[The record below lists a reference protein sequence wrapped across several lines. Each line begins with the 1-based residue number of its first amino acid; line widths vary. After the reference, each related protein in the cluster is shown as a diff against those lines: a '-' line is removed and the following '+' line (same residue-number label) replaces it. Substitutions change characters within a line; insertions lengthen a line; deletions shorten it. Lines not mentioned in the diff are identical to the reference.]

1 MLFEERTYVRA
12 YEWNVTFPHLKP
24 VIELQLPRVAGSES
38 RTPGRQWGRNGPCW
52 CWMSDC
58 NCDSQWRHRLCEL
71 QNNKSTPLT
80 HCYHRLKANA
90 TILAVILL
98 HLAISDFDVL
108 GTFFFFFLVFCF
120 VKASI
125 WTSYLL
131 FPFIILQTHC
141 AAFNSGKMS
150 PPSRQTVIAANS
162 FAASNYLDYPLL
174 ITAFS
179 QRDVYRTH
187 LTHSVR
193 KTGCWCCSH
202 HLSLEGWL
210 EGGDWKQHSPGSWR
224 FTQPLTKT
232 AHFKHHHTFGHFISR
247 YYLWHSRV
255 HVQVGGWGGQPG
267 RPSPPREKPSGS
279 FSSL

>member
-12 YEWNVTFPHLKP
+12 YEWNATFPHLKP

-108 GTFFFFFLVFCF
+108 GTFFFFFWCF
-120 VKASI
+120 VLSKR
-125 WTSYLL
+125 
-131 FPFIILQTHC
+131 PFGRAI
-141 AAFNSGKMS
+141 
-150 PPSRQTVIAANS
+150 
-162 FAASNYLDYPLL
+162 
-174 ITAFS
+174 
-179 QRDVYRTH
+179 
-187 LTHSVR
+187 
-193 KTGCWCCSH
+193 CCSLLLSSRPTVLLSIQAKWAR
-202 HLSLEGWL
+202 HLAKL
-210 EGGDWKQHSPGSWR
+210 
-224 FTQPLTKT
+224 
-232 AHFKHHHTFGHFISR
+232 
-247 YYLWHSRV
+247 
-255 HVQVGGWGGQPG
+255 
-267 RPSPPREKPSGS
+267 
-279 FSSL
+279 